1 MNVQEFKK
9 EVKGNFFRACFIKKD
24 GTVREMTARFGV
36 KKHLKGGKLKYNPEF
51 LNYIVVFD
59 IDKSEYRTINM
70 DKLVFL
76 KYNGKEV
83 LGPNALTYMLS

>member
-1 MNVQEFKK
+1 MNIQEFKK

-36 KKHLKGGKLKYNPEF
+36 KKHLKGGELRYNPEDH
-51 LNYIVVFD
+51 NYIVVFD
-59 IDKSEYRTINM
+59 IDKGEYRTINM

-83 LGPNALTYMLS
+83 MGPNALSYMLS